1 MGLKAS
7 THEFKEPAA
16 ELMREVAHAR
26 DGTRS
31 MSPRSL
37 ACSAS
42 ISAMSSRRDKT
53 DGMME
58 CANAVAA

>member
-1 MGLKAS
+1 
-7 THEFKEPAA
+7 
-16 ELMREVAHAR
+16 
-26 DGTRS
+26 

-53 DGMME
+53 DGMLE
-58 CANAVAA
+58 CTNAVAA